1 MKHVVQNKTGA
12 TPSRVWQMPDLQVIC
27 FPWTIGLIPA
37 LQAKTISAI

>member
-12 TPSRVWQMPDLQVIC
+12 TPLRFRQMPDLQVIC